1 MSVSKSS
8 FAYEIPSTLPYLIR
22 KQTLEEKICGIVKKV
37 IAFLN
42 RNQFAITVSFFS
54 FLLSKS
60 IVNSLEDLSIESTT
74 MDQLQNCQ
82 DRICAYWNETMHNE
96 KIIGWSKHQ
105 LSKLQSRCDASHPH
119 YNPFKSLKRC
129 MNAWCKYA
137 NREGATLPE
146 CIDPLQKLIDA
157 WNIFC
162 PKAEFNRLRR
172 IRKVPYM
179 NHCIRK
185 FCDYFRKSAEKST
198 FYFFCSSIEI
208 NDSIEKLYN
217 LLKEWK
223 EEHTQKELT
232 NKNLETA
239 LSITSSS
246 VGIISAGIS
255 VIATIIGCC
264 VAKVT
269 ISSFPDVSK
278 GLRNIVDTTLL
289 YARQATTTPPDSMAV
304 AEVDR
309 QISQISSHINSVYHD
324 ATSSVSSIEGTNL
337 EELHFNFGYQEAI
350 AEEELSLHRNSLEEI
365 IRAEEILDTERFLES
380 SIFSQGIV
388 QKFIEMTKNSQEFMD
403 SQNSSLLSNNTDLY
417 EITEGTIKMVL
428 RNFTQFI
435 IENATANIDPS
446 QNSTFLDNATLAS
459 NITQNFLDY
468 TANYTESSSDTTT
481 TEKPLWK
488 IFLESYARPIG

>member
-1 MSVSKSS
+1 MSISKSS
-8 FAYEIPSTLPYLIR
+8 LAYEIPSTLPYL
-22 KQTLEEKICGIVKKV
+22 KQTLEEKIRGVVKKV
-37 IAFLN
+37 IAFIN

-60 IVNSLEDLSIESTT
+60 IANSLEDLSIESTT

-82 DRICAYWNETMHNE
+82 DRICAYWNETMHNQQ
-96 KIIGWSKHQ
+96 IIWGSKQQ
-105 LSKLQSRCDASHPH
+105 LLRLQSRCDASHPY

-129 MNAWCKYA
+129 MKAWCKYA
-137 NREGATLPE
+137 NREGAPLSE

-157 WNIFC
+157 WNTFC

-172 IRKVPYM
+172 SRKVPYM
-179 NHCIRK
+179 NQCIRK
-185 FCDYFRKSAEKST
+185 FCENISRTAEKST

-208 NDSIEKLYN
+208 NNSIEKLYN

-223 EEHTQKELT
+223 EEHNQKELI
-232 NKNLETA
+232 NRNLETA

-246 VGIISAGIS
+246 IGIISAGTS

-278 GLRNIVDTTLL
+278 GLRNIVDSTLL
-289 YARQATTTPPDSMAV
+289 YARQATTSPPDSMSI
-304 AEVDR
+304 AEVDS
-309 QISQISSHINSVYHD
+309 QLSQISSHINSVYHD
-324 ATSSVSSIEGTNL
+324 ATSSLSSIQGTNL
-337 EELHFNFGYQEAI
+337 EELHFNFGYQEGI
-350 AEEELSLHRNSLEEI
+350 AEENLSSYKNSLEEI
-365 IRAEEILDTERFLES
+365 ITAEEIRDTEIFLES

-388 QKFIEMTKNSQEFMD
+388 QKFMEMTKNSSEFMV
-403 SQNSSLLSNNTDLY
+403 SQNSSLLSNITDLY
-417 EITEGTIKMVL
+417 EITEGPIEMIL

-435 IENATANIDPS
+435 IENVTANIDQS
-446 QNSTFLDNATLAS
+446 QDSTFLNNTTLVS

-468 TANYTESSSDTTT
+468 TSNYIESSSNTT